1 MERNNIFRASSSSYS
16 ESEHSTVTKIIK
28 NGTWSSGTTSKIS
41 SSSSST
47 HKAISS
53 INFTSGVSTTNRVSF
68 GVSPATQKGV
78 EPRPSGFLSKT
89 TPKLDTVRPIAFSLS
104 STSNQP
110 KFNEPKLDRQTNNVM
125 SRPPLIF
132 PDSYNPVYGRLKPE
146 TLLNSGLR
154 PSLDKTQ
161 PSGYQP
167 TYSTN
172 RNTNI
177 VQPNSVQ
184 PSVSRDPVCS
194 TPKRYDLSKGKGYV
208 LIFNHKDFQDKK
220 DVRDGSEKDLELL
233 KNFFKLYQVETPDTC
248 MNYSVNKVKK
258 KMAEIEKK
266 NFSKS
271 SCLIVI
277 IMSHGDRGEVIKG
290 FDGNTYHIE
299 ADIVD
304 RVLNNNTLKD
314 KPKLFFIQACK
325 GNAHMEMDYIV
336 SAPNKHDIMKCY
348 STYEGTV
355 SYRDK
360 QAGTYFIQNLF
371 KLIQENDDKN
381 LQQLM
386 VLLRNKFQNDRIAQT
401 PTDTSTLNKDFYFGD
416 MRKK

>member
-89 TPKLDTVRPIAFSLS
+89 TPKLDTV
-104 STSNQP
+104 
-110 KFNEPKLDRQTNNVM
+110 
-125 SRPPLIF
+125 
-132 PDSYNPVYGRLKPE
+132 
-146 TLLNSGLR
+146 R